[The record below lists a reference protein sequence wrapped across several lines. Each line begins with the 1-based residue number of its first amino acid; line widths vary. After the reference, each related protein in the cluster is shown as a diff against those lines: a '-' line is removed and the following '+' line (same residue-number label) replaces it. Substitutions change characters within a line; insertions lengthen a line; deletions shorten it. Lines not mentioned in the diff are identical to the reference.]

1 MGPTGITSVKFVA
14 KKYTH
19 FSQWP
24 ICRPVRKKRFISQPP
39 LAPDGHQ
46 STFVSCF
53 WYICPGYPGDCI
65 IKQLD
70 PFKNCNEG
78 VTGKATVLKS
88 SVTLCGLWHSVTF
101 LGRLT
106 WGYSVGYG
114 VEFGKYLW
122 LWHKHGL
129 QKELNKYKSHV
140 LLSPHSLCVTFW
152 GSDQSHFWVSPK
164 LLPPKLWQ
172 AQGSQRGH
180 QALQNASLQARVW
193 EGAPGSRWGWEIFN
207 SRATTNLQ
215 KLDW

>member
-24 ICRPVRKKRFISQPP
+24 ICRPARKKRFISQPP

-78 VTGKATVLKS
+78 VTGNCTEELS
-88 SVTLCGLWHSVTF
+88 HSLWAVTF
-101 LGRLT
+101 SYIFGEVDMRL
-106 WGYSVGYG
+106 
-114 VEFGKYLW
+114 
-122 LWHKHGL
+122 
-129 QKELNKYKSHV
+129 
-140 LLSPHSLCVTFW
+140 
-152 GSDQSHFWVSPK
+152 
-164 LLPPKLWQ
+164 
-172 AQGSQRGH
+172 
-180 QALQNASLQARVW
+180 
-193 EGAPGSRWGWEIFN
+193 
-207 SRATTNLQ
+207 
-215 KLDW
+215 